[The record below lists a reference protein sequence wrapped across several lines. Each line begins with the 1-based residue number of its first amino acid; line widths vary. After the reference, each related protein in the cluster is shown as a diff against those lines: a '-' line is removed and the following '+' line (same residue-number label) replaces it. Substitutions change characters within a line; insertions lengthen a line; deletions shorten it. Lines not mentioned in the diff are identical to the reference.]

1 MVRIIS
7 LLLAALCSNGLL
19 AAELQVVLQDAEGK
33 PLSDA
38 VVWVSPG
45 PTLAGSVTPPV
56 TALMDQQKR
65 TFVPYVLAVQRGT
78 KVNFPNSDPINHHVY
93 SFSPTKRFELRLHH
107 KGEAAQEVLF
117 DQAGLVTLGCNV
129 HDWMLGFI
137 LVLDSPWFSQTDA
150 RGHARLQYAP
160 GSGQQLNLWHPQIAD
175 AEANLSRPLPTQGMA
190 RINLMQPLKRDPRPT
205 VPRQS
210 SSYTSDY

>member
-1 MVRIIS
+1 MLRIIS
-7 LLLAALCSNGLL
+7 LLLAALCSSSLL
-19 AAELQVVLQDAEGK
+19 AAELQVVLQDANGK

-38 VVWVSPG
+38 VVWISPG
-45 PTLAGSVTPPV
+45 PSPV
-56 TALMDQQKR
+56 NVANPQLSAVMDQQRR

-78 KVNFPNSDPINHHVY
+78 EVTFPNSDPINHHVY
-93 SFSPTKRFELRLHH
+93 SFSPAKRFELRLHH
-107 KGEAAQEVLF
+107 QGEVAQKMLF

-150 RGHARLQYAP
+150 SGRARLRYSA
-160 GSGQQLNLWHPQIAD
+160 GKDQQLNLWHPQIAD

-190 RINLMQPLKRDPRPT
+190 RINLTQPLKRDPRPQPAP
-205 VPRQS
+205 VKLGG
-210 SSYTSDY
+210 SY

>member
-7 LLLAALCSNGLL
+7 LLCAALCSSGLL
-19 AAELQVVLQDAEGK
+19 AAELQVVLQDADGK

-45 PTLAGSVTPPV
+45 PAVASNVTTPV

-65 TFVPYVLAVQRGT
+65 AFVPYVLAVQRGT
-78 KVNFPNSDPINHHVY
+78 KVTFPNSDPINHHVY
-93 SFSPTKRFELRLHH
+93 SFSPAKRFELRLHH
-107 KGEAAQEVLF
+107 RGEAAQEVLF

-150 RGHARLQYAP
+150 SGRARLQYAP
-160 GSGQQLNLWHPQIAD
+160 GSGQQLNLWHPQIAE

-190 RINLMQPLKRDPRPT
+190 RINLTQPLKRDPRPQPAP
-205 VPRQS
+205 VNLGG
-210 SSYTSDY
+210 SY